1 MQIFRKK
8 RCFQFLKFVKL
19 FSDKNLQTISF
30 WQLAKRE
37 KKEKEKEYVCGGK
50 KAFFF
55 FFPKRISCIC
65 TWQLTWERNVEV
77 GEKPNF

>member
-37 KKEKEKEYVCGGK
+37 KKKKKKSTFVGEKRL
-50 KAFFF
+50 FFF
-55 FFPKRISCIC
+55 FQK
-65 TWQLTWERNVEV
+65 E
-77 GEKPNF
+77 